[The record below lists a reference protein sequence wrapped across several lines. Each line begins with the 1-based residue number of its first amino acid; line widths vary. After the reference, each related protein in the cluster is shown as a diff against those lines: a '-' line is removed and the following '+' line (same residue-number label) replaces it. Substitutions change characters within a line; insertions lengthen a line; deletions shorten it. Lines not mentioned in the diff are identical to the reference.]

1 MEGDEGIKT
10 LVQVSVT
17 EVTLRGV
24 RLSGE
29 GKPSQL
35 SVCFQRGLKA
45 VASKE
50 RELVLQGK
58 DVTLT
63 TPFGNE
69 TLSLVTTLVRDAKKG
84 VFLEKNGKLVLRRVA
99 RQGGFQT
106 GFQGIAVAH
115 LPLHT
120 LLADYSMQR
129 LTLNL
134 VDCTGCD
141 GGTMSVII
149 VPKFISEV
157 RPCVLVADCQ
167 GQPSMHASFLTTLN
181 PTTTAATGIAD
192 CR

>member
-45 VASKE
+45 AASKE

-157 RPCVLVADCQ
+157 RVYVCVCVCLYPIVK
-167 GQPSMHASFLTTLN
+167 ASRQCAHLF
-181 PTTTAATGIAD
+181 
-192 CR
+192 

>member
-1 MEGDEGIKT
+1 
-10 LVQVSVT
+10 
-17 EVTLRGV
+17 
-24 RLSGE
+24 
-29 GKPSQL
+29 
-35 SVCFQRGLKA
+35 
-45 VASKE
+45 
-50 RELVLQGK
+50 VLQGK

-157 RPCVLVADCQ
+157 RPCQ